1 MSAFTFRALGRDD
14 LPMLHEWW
22 QRPHVRRWWLEPST
36 IAELEHDY
44 QLEGE
49 STTRAFIAIRDD
61 RPVGFIQSYVVMGS
75 GNGWWENE
83 TDPGARGIDQF
94 LADEAEVGRHTG
106 RAMIRAF
113 VDELF
118 AKPQVTSVQ
127 TDPSPDNERAV
138 RCYRAAGFEKIGVVD
153 TPDGP
158 ALLMRIGRPC
168 GR

>member
-1 MSAFTFRALGRDD
+1 MSEFTFRPLGRDN
-14 LPMLHEWW
+14 LPMLHEWLL
-22 QRPHVRRWWLEPST
+22 RPHVRRWWLEPST
-36 IAELEHDY
+36 MPELERDY
-44 QLEGE
+44 LLDTE

-94 LADEAEVGRHTG
+94 LADGRELGRHTG
-106 RAMIRAF
+106 RAMIAAF

-118 AKPQVTSVQ
+118 VNPQVTSVQ
-127 TDPSPDNERAV
+127 TDPSPDNERAI

-158 ALLMRIGRPC
+158 ALLMRIGRPS
-168 GR
+168 RQ